1 MSIQILN
8 RFTSV
13 VILNLE
19 IDTLRGANLQ
29 EANLQEANLRGANL
43 QEANLQEANLR
54 GANLRGADLL
64 GANLWGADLQ
74 EANLQEADLRGAN
87 LRGAD
92 LQGANLRGAD
102 LRGAKNAPLL
112 ITSLD
117 WVVQI
122 NGLGRMKVGC
132 QDHSIEAWRN
142 FSELEIAQMADGATN
157 FWSKHKTMLLM
168 LCDAYKHPSE

>member
-19 IDTLRGANLQ
+19 IDTLQEANLWGADLQ
-29 EANLQEANLRGANL
+29 EANLRGANLQEANLRGANL
-43 QEANLQEANLR
+43 QEANLREAN
-54 GANLRGADLL
+54 
-64 GANLWGADLQ
+64 
-74 EANLQEADLRGAN
+74 
-87 LRGAD
+87 
-92 LQGANLRGAD
+92 

>member
-19 IDTLRGANLQ
+19 IDTLRGANL
-29 EANLQEANLRGANL
+29 
-43 QEANLQEANLR
+43 
-54 GANLRGADLL
+54 RGADLRE
-64 GANLWGADLQ
+64 ADLR
-74 EANLQEADLRGAN
+74 EADLREADLRGADLREAD

-92 LQGANLRGAD
+92 LREADLREADLREADLREAD

-142 FSELEIAQMADGATN
+142 FSELEIARMADEATG

-168 LCDAYKHPSE
+168 LCDTYKHPSE

>member
-29 EANLQEANLRGANL
+29 
-43 QEANLQEANLR
+43 
-54 GANLRGADLL
+54 GADLRE
-64 GANLWGADLQ
+64 ADLR
-74 EANLQEADLRGAN
+74 EADLREADLRGADLREAD

-92 LQGANLRGAD
+92 LREADLRGADLREADLREAD

-142 FSELEIAQMADGATN
+142 FSELEIARMADEATG

-168 LCDAYKHPSE
+168 LCDTYKHPSE